1 MQKKI
6 FAIPIVAVVALFTGY
21 NIYQGQSAKATLSD
35 LALANASTLAKAK
48 SDKVALANAST
59 LAKATLSDL
68 ALANVEALATGG
80 GEPGTHNH
88 GPTRN
93 PFLGKKYCK
102 NENQVDCAY

>member
-1 MQKKI
+1 MEKCKKI
-6 FAIPIVAVVALFTGY
+6 FAILIVAVVALFTGY
-21 NIYQGQSAKATLSD
+21 NIYQGQSAE
-35 LALANASTLAKAK
+35 
-48 SDKVALANAST
+48 
-59 LAKATLSDL
+59 ATLSDL

>member
-6 FAIPIVAVVALFTGY
+6 FAILIVAVVALLTGY
-21 NIYQGQSAKATLSD
+21 NIYQDQSAE
-35 LALANASTLAKAK
+35 
-48 SDKVALANAST
+48 
-59 LAKATLSDL
+59 ATLSDL

>member
-21 NIYQGQSAKATLSD
+21 NIYQGQSAEATLSD
-35 LALANASTLAKAK
+35 LAL
-48 SDKVALANAST
+48 V
-59 LAKATLSDL
+59 
-68 ALANVEALATGG
+68 NVEALATGG

>member
-21 NIYQGQSAKATLSD
+21 NIYQGQSTE
-35 LALANASTLAKAK
+35 
-48 SDKVALANAST
+48 
-59 LAKATLSDL
+59 ATLSDL
-68 ALANVEALATGG
+68 ALANVEALATEGD
-80 GEPGTHNH
+80 EPGTHNH

>member
-6 FAIPIVAVVALFTGY
+6 FAILIVVVVALFTGY
-21 NIYQGQSAKATLSD
+21 NIYQGQSAEATLSD
-35 LALANASTLAKAK
+35 LALT
-48 SDKVALANAST
+48 
-59 LAKATLSDL
+59 
-68 ALANVEALATGG
+68 NVEALAKGG
-80 GEPGTHNH
+80 DKPGTHNH

>member
-6 FAIPIVAVVALFTGY
+6 FAILIVAVVALFTGY
-21 NIYQGQSAKATLSD
+21 NIYQGQSAE
-35 LALANASTLAKAK
+35 
-48 SDKVALANAST
+48 
-59 LAKATLSDL
+59 ATLSDL

>member
-21 NIYQGQSAKATLSD
+21 NIYQGQSAE
-35 LALANASTLAKAK
+35 
-48 SDKVALANAST
+48 
-59 LAKATLSDL
+59 ATLSDL
-68 ALANVEALATGG
+68 ALANVEALAKGG

>member
-6 FAIPIVAVVALFTGY
+6 FAILIVAVVAQFTGY
-21 NIYQGQSAKATLSD
+21 NIYQGQSAE
-35 LALANASTLAKAK
+35 
-48 SDKVALANAST
+48 
-59 LAKATLSDL
+59 ATLSDL

>member
-6 FAIPIVAVVALFTGY
+6 FAILIVAVVALFTGY
-21 NIYQGQSAKATLSD
+21 NIYQGQSAEATLSD
-35 LALANASTLAKAK
+35 LALT
-48 SDKVALANAST
+48 
-59 LAKATLSDL
+59 
-68 ALANVEALATGG
+68 NVEALAKGG
-80 GEPGTHNH
+80 DKPGTHNH

>member
-21 NIYQGQSAKATLSD
+21 NIYQGQSAE
-35 LALANASTLAKAK
+35 
-48 SDKVALANAST
+48 
-59 LAKATLSDL
+59 ATLSDL

-93 PFLGKKYCK
+93 SLLGKKYCK

>member
-35 LALANASTLAKAK
+35 LALAN
-48 SDKVALANAST
+48 
-59 LAKATLSDL
+59 
-68 ALANVEALATGG
+68 VEALATGVV
-80 GEPGTHNH
+80 EPGTHNH

>member
-21 NIYQGQSAKATLSD
+21 NIYQGQS
-35 LALANASTLAKAK
+35 
-48 SDKVALANAST
+48 V
-59 LAKATLSDL
+59 KATLSDL

>member
-21 NIYQGQSAKATLSD
+21 NIYQGQSAE
-35 LALANASTLAKAK
+35 
-48 SDKVALANAST
+48 
-59 LAKATLSDL
+59 ATLSDL

-93 PFLGKKYCK
+93 PFLGKKKYCK

>member
-6 FAIPIVAVVALFTGY
+6 FAILIVAVVALFTGY
-21 NIYQGQSAKATLSD
+21 NIYQGQSAE
-35 LALANASTLAKAK
+35 
-48 SDKVALANAST
+48 
-59 LAKATLSDL
+59 ATLSDL

-93 PFLGKKYCK
+93 PFLGKKYCI

>member
-21 NIYQGQSAKATLSD
+21 NIYQGQSAE
-35 LALANASTLAKAK
+35 
-48 SDKVALANAST
+48 
-59 LAKATLSDL
+59 ATLSDL

-80 GEPGTHNH
+80 REPGTHTH
-88 GPTRN
+88 GPTRD

>member
-6 FAIPIVAVVALFTGY
+6 FAILIVAVVALFTGY
-21 NIYQGQSAKATLSD
+21 NIYQGQSAE
-35 LALANASTLAKAK
+35 
-48 SDKVALANAST
+48 
-59 LAKATLSDL
+59 ATLSDL

-80 GEPGTHNH
+80 GEPGTHS
-88 GPTRN
+88 PTRN

>member
-21 NIYQGQSAKATLSD
+21 NIYQGQSAE
-35 LALANASTLAKAK
+35 
-48 SDKVALANAST
+48 
-59 LAKATLSDL
+59 ATLSDL

-93 PFLGKKYCK
+93 PFLGKKYCQ

>member
-6 FAIPIVAVVALFTGY
+6 FAILIVAVVALFTGY
-21 NIYQGQSAKATLSD
+21 NIYQGQSAEATLSD
-35 LALANASTLAKAK
+35 LAFT
-48 SDKVALANAST
+48 
-59 LAKATLSDL
+59 
-68 ALANVEALATGG
+68 NVEALAKGG
-80 GEPGTHNH
+80 DKPGTHNH

>member
-1 MQKKI
+1 MWKNAKKI
-6 FAIPIVAVVALFTGY
+6 FAILIVAVVALFTGY
-21 NIYQGQSAKATLSD
+21 NIYQGQSAE
-35 LALANASTLAKAK
+35 
-48 SDKVALANAST
+48 
-59 LAKATLSDL
+59 ATLSDL

>member
-21 NIYQGQSAKATLSD
+21 NIYQGQST
-35 LALANASTLAKAK
+35 
-48 SDKVALANAST
+48 V
-59 LAKATLSDL
+59 ATLSDL
-68 ALANVEALATGG
+68 ALANVEALATEG

>member
-6 FAIPIVAVVALFTGY
+6 FAILIVAVVALFTGY
-21 NIYQGQSAKATLSD
+21 NIYQGQSAE
-35 LALANASTLAKAK
+35 
-48 SDKVALANAST
+48 
-59 LAKATLSDL
+59 ATLSDL
-68 ALANVEALATGG
+68 ALANVEAFATGG

>member
-21 NIYQGQSAKATLSD
+21 NIYQGQSAE
-35 LALANASTLAKAK
+35 
-48 SDKVALANAST
+48 
-59 LAKATLSDL
+59 ATLSDL

-88 GPTRN
+88 VPTRN

>member
-6 FAIPIVAVVALFTGY
+6 FAILIVAVVVLFTGY
-21 NIYQGQSAKATLSD
+21 NIYQGQSAE
-35 LALANASTLAKAK
+35 
-48 SDKVALANAST
+48 
-59 LAKATLSDL
+59 ATLSDL

>member
-1 MQKKI
+1 MEKCKKI

-21 NIYQGQSAKATLSD
+21 NIYQGQSAE
-35 LALANASTLAKAK
+35 
-48 SDKVALANAST
+48 
-59 LAKATLSDL
+59 ATLSDL

>member
-1 MQKKI
+1 MEKCKKKI
-6 FAIPIVAVVALFTGY
+6 FAILIVAVVALFTGY
-21 NIYQGQSAKATLSD
+21 NIYQGQSAE
-35 LALANASTLAKAK
+35 
-48 SDKVALANAST
+48 
-59 LAKATLSDL
+59 ATLSDL

-102 NENQVDCAY
+102 NETQVDCAY

>member
-21 NIYQGQSAKATLSD
+21 NIYQGQSAE
-35 LALANASTLAKAK
+35 
-48 SDKVALANAST
+48 
-59 LAKATLSDL
+59 ATLSDL
-68 ALANVEALATGG
+68 ALANVEALATVG

>member
-1 MQKKI
+1 MEKCKKI

-21 NIYQGQSAKATLSD
+21 NIYQGQSTE
-35 LALANASTLAKAK
+35 
-48 SDKVALANAST
+48 
-59 LAKATLSDL
+59 ATLSDL

-93 PFLGKKYCK
+93 PFLGKNIVKMRIR
-102 NENQVDCAY
+102 

>member
-21 NIYQGQSAKATLSD
+21 NIYQCQSAE
-35 LALANASTLAKAK
+35 
-48 SDKVALANAST
+48 
-59 LAKATLSDL
+59 ATLSDL

-102 NENQVDCAY
+102 NDNQVDCAY